1 MQLKDR
7 PWMVYFIFLLA
18 LLGSFYLFIFT
29 EGFLGDIMIE
39 LIGAVIFILIIDQLL
54 IKSQRKRW
62 KMVKHEIEHILSRTL
77 NSLRDDILINM
88 FDFKPSISSGTA
100 DLEQLEN
107 SVREQKTSR
116 LQELYELESDRIFE
130 MIKNN
135 YLDREYDNLFLE
147 KAEDL
152 WRILNTK
159 YIEHLNPEEVK
170 LFLALHLHLRD
181 LHGGLKTYLRGQ
193 QESSKKS
200 YYQQKGERSI
210 VHNTREI
217 IENLIELRKMGYQ
230 PSSLYIEEE
239 HEAS

>member
-1 MQLKDR
+1 MKLENR
-7 PWMVYFIFLLA
+7 PWLVYFISFLA
-18 LLGSFYLFIFT
+18 LLGSFYLFIFS
-29 EGFLGDIMIE
+29 EGFLGDIMVE

-54 IKSQRKRW
+54 LRSQRKRW
-62 KMVKHEIEHILSRTL
+62 RVVKHEIEHILSRTL
-77 NSLRDDILINM
+77 NSLRDDILLNM
-88 FDFKPSISSGTA
+88 FAFKPDISTGSV

-107 SVREQKTSR
+107 SVKEQKASK
-116 LQELYELESDRIFE
+116 LEDLYQLESEQMFE

-135 YLDREYDNLFLE
+135 YLSRKYEDLFLE

-159 YIEHLNPEEVK
+159 YLEHLNPEEVK

-181 LHGGLKTYLRGQ
+181 LHAGLKTYLKGQ
-193 QESSKKS
+193 QETGKKE
-200 YYQQKGERSI
+200 YYQQKGQRSI
-210 VHNTREI
+210 IHNTREI

-239 HEAS
+239 Q